1 MLANGNGK
9 KQTCVQNLLLI
20 VRGEVCFDR
29 IRGLDPRII
38 DRPSARGAA
47 EALSDALWTLKTYEP
62 RAVIESV
69 HVMKENAE
77 NGNFQVTANIR

>member
-1 MLANGNGK
+1 MLASGNGK

-38 DRPSARGAA
+38 DRPSASGAD
-47 EALSDALWTLKTYEP
+47 EARLDALWMLKTYEP
-62 RAVIESV
+62 RAVVENVQVMQES
-69 HVMKENAE
+69 AE

>member
-38 DRPSARGAA
+38 DRPSARGAD
-47 EALSDALWTLKTYEP
+47 EARRDALWTLKTYEP

-69 HVMKENAE
+69 HVMQENAE
-77 NGNFQVTANIR
+77 NGNFRVTANIR